1 MAPTHKGSIPSPA
14 RVHGALGLCQ
24 VLFGAGAVVGAL
36 GLPAF
41 NPLVFA
47 LLREAL
53 AAPLLATAAYVTT
66 RTTLTD
72 VAPYSRLFGECGA
85 LIFGNQVLFVVGL
98 KLSNPVAG
106 AIWQPSQPIFT
117 AALASFIGA
126 ETPSPLRF
134 AGVALAFLGCATMV
148 SFRAHET
155 HTSGGNL
162 TRELCGHVC
171 FFGNCL
177 CTSVYVLRSKQL
189 LRRFPALCVTAGSY
203 VVAALCML
211 VTCVLLNSS
220 EYIVAFLCP
229 DCTSAWAVPR
239 GAWLPLLYWVLCQSC
254 AAYALMTWANRVAS
268 ASLVS
273 GYSALQPVT
282 AAVLAAVAVAL
293 EWAPACTPL
302 RRGGSCL
309 AYPGVG
315 DLGAVGVFAGLY
327 LVVASEP
334 AATSSRDPV
343 DPAPLLSAEK
353 SSSEAL
359 GP

>member
-14 RVHGALGLCQ
+14 KVHGALGLCQ

-53 AAPLLATAAYVTT
+53 AAPLLATAAYITT

-117 AALASFIGA
+117 AALASFIGGRRRLH
-126 ETPSPLRF
+126 SL
-134 AGVALAFLGCATMV
+134 AGAPRPWSRPGP
-148 SFRAHET
+148 RDAHERREW
-155 HTSGGNL
+155 TSASAA
-162 TRELCGHVC
+162 TC
-171 FFGNCL
+171 FFGTF
-177 CTSVYVLRSKQL
+177 CTSAAVAVTVTSKVPGACGRWKLRGSRFVHARDLRPAQL
-189 LRRFPALCVTAGSY
+189 AQ
-203 VVAALCML
+203 
-211 VTCVLLNSS
+211 
-220 EYIVAFLCP
+220 YIVAFLCP
-229 DCTSAWAVPR
+229 GAWAVPR

>member
-1 MAPTHKGSIPSPA
+1 MPSPL
-14 RVHGALGLCQ
+14 RVHGALCICQ
-24 VLFGAGAVVGAL
+24 ILFGAGAVVGAL

-47 LLREAL
+47 LLREGL
-53 AAPLLATAAYVTT
+53 AGPLLVAAAYATT
-66 RTTLTD
+66 HCKLSD
-72 VAPYSRLFGECGA
+72 FAPYSKLFMECGA

-117 AALASFIGA
+117 AILASFIGT
-126 ETPSPLRF
+126 EQPSPLRF
-134 AGVALAFLGCATMV
+134 AGVVLAFLGCATMV

-155 HTSGGNL
+155 HVEGGNL

-177 CTSVYVLRSKQL
+177 CTSGYVLRSKQL

-203 VVAALCML
+203 VVAAFCML
-211 VTCVLLNSS
+211 ITAVLLNSN

-229 DCTSAWAVPR
+229 DCESAWGVPR

-282 AAVLAAVAVAL
+282 ASLLAAVAVYC
-293 EWAPACTPL
+293 EWAPACGPGT
-302 RRGGSCL
+302 RGTCL
-309 AYPGVG
+309 AYPGAG

-334 AATSSRDPV
+334 AATGHDV
-343 DPAPLLSAEK
+343 DPAPLLEK
-353 SSSEAL
+353 SEPP